1 VKIVISAIVSFVLG
15 IAITYYYLGSK
26 LQESN
31 QGENQLR
38 LMWDL
43 HYLEM
48 LERGAP
54 ENLMDFLQIN
64 VDCQAS
70 TIKQFIESGHW
81 DENPL
86 ALQLFEKAKKYH
98 DPKINC
104 HDDLAKVLNQQ
115 S

>member
-1 VKIVISAIVSFVLG
+1 
-15 IAITYYYLGSK
+15 
-26 LQESN
+26 
-31 QGENQLR
+31 
-38 LMWDL
+38 
-43 HYLEM
+43 
-48 LERGAP
+48 
-54 ENLMDFLQIN
+54 MDFLQIN
-64 VDCQAS
+64 VDCQTS

-81 DENPL
+81 DENPM